1 MFHLKSNSVERNE
14 GHFVSVMSPVSVES
28 PFFATTTALPPDR
41 LSITCFLS
49 RPLHPLRSHQL
60 TSCTRCHKS
69 PPGSSSRPPAT
80 DILTISPP
88 YVRTISVWLY
98 HEKTSNMH
106 QCTQTSLL
114 NAKKNQPTL
123 TITFF
128 RYYSTVAEPPFPL
141 CSAVLWSY
149 FEFHLLDLH
158 SGKNRNSALYTDV
171 SPSRHKASFCQHE

>member
-14 GHFVSVMSPVSVES
+14 GQFVSVMSPVSVES
-28 PFFATTTALPPDR
+28 PFFATTTPLPPDR

-49 RPLHPLRSHQL
+49 CPLHPLRSHQL

-88 YVRTISVWLY
+88 YMFEPSQCGFITR
-98 HEKTSNMH
+98 TSNMH

-114 NAKKNQPTL
+114 NAKNQPTL
-123 TITFF
+123 TIPFF

-149 FEFHLLDLH
+149 FDFHLLDLH